1 MNSIKENIV
10 LFSIL
15 LFIFLLFKKF
25 LFIPSLISVLL
36 IWFLRTKD
44 YSFIYLCIICFITCI
59 PVYSKEIPQMNNGYA
74 RKVNQN
80 YAILQNGNEKVI
92 VYTDSILQIDGEYE
106 IHGTPDLIETTYHF
120 YGFNYSKWLND
131 QGVYY
136 SLDKDDIEFAKE
148 HFSFRRLLQEK
159 IDKIEDTNVQNIL
172 YKSLLNINV
181 SDDDWMNQNG
191 FSYSGILLILDW
203 VLKFFLDKKHR
214 DKILILF
221 GILLLIAYRFPLL
234 VLENVLFHILSS
246 YSSIERRTGII
257 MTVIM
262 ILYPSQIT
270 SASFLIPAIF
280 HYSFL
285 FQENK
290 KHGIHFCIF
299 LIQSIF
305 FQSIDLIRSFLY
317 PVIQRLNGAL
327 FICSII
333 YMILHISLF
342 DPVVLLLN
350 KLNQISERFVL
361 NGSILGVGFI
371 FYIIC
376 LLVIQNKQRFFLYAN
391 ILLMIFQVT
400 GLFHPCMELSIINV
414 GQGDS
419 ILIRAPFN
427 SDNILIDTGKPSAY
441 NSLNTFLKSKSIHTL
456 NTMIITHSD
465 NDHSGNQENVEKDY
479 IVKQVITT
487 HQSDIKSSVFNLLDI
502 NTITSEEENESSIV
516 NIINLNGKQVCL
528 MGDATEET
536 EKDIINNNPN
546 LSCDILKL
554 GHHGS
559 KTSSSDKFLDTVK
572 PKLAL
577 ISSGSYSLYHHPS
590 SEVIQKLLKRHVSY
604 FDTKES
610 GDITILCFHHFN
622 VFITS
627 RFEIGLL

>member
-1 MNSIKENIV
+1 
-10 LFSIL
+10 
-15 LFIFLLFKKF
+15 
-25 LFIPSLISVLL
+25 
-36 IWFLRTKD
+36 
-44 YSFIYLCIICFITCI
+44 
-59 PVYSKEIPQMNNGYA
+59 
-74 RKVNQN
+74 
-80 YAILQNGNEKVI
+80 
-92 VYTDSILQIDGEYE
+92 
-106 IHGTPDLIETTYHF
+106 
-120 YGFNYSKWLND
+120 
-131 QGVYY
+131 
-136 SLDKDDIEFAKE
+136 
-148 HFSFRRLLQEK
+148 
-159 IDKIEDTNVQNIL
+159 
-172 YKSLLNINV
+172 
-181 SDDDWMNQNG
+181 MNQNG

-221 GILLLIAYRFPLL
+221 GILLLIVYRFPLL

-317 PVIQRLNGAL
+317 PVIQRLNGTL

-342 DPVVLLLN
+342 DPIVLVLN
-350 KLNQISERFVL
+350 WLNQISERFVL
-361 NGSILGVGFI
+361 NGSILGAGFI

-502 NTITSEEENESSIV
+502 NTITSDEENESSIV

-590 SEVIQKLLKRHVSY
+590 SEVIQKLLKRHIYY